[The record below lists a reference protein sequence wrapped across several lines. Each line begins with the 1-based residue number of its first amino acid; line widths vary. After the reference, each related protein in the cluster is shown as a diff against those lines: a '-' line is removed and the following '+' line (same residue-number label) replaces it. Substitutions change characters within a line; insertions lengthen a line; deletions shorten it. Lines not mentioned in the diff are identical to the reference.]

1 MVDDDPARP
10 DDEQPEHEDNATTI
24 DMTTGEAVAPPPAV
38 PPPVAPPPVVPPPVA
53 PPPVVPPPVAPPPVV
68 PPPVAPPPVVPP
80 PVAPPAAAGATPTW
94 NINASQS
101 QPTLQLT
108 PYLPE
113 KQQDY
118 VRLTFTV
125 GLLVMF
131 GWVIVWASIESA
143 SWPEHWEQT
152 KDMLQIILP
161 ALTGLIGSVSGFYFG
176 SRGNTKPG

>member
-1 MVDDDPARP
+1 MLDDPATP
-10 DDEQPEHEDNATTI
+10 DDPQSEQDNDVTTI
-24 DMTTGEAVAPPPAV
+24 DLTSAGGASGPSPTGTPS
-38 PPPVAPPPVVPPPVA
+38 PVAV
-53 PPPVVPPPVAPPPVV
+53 
-68 PPPVAPPPVVPP
+68 
-80 PVAPPAAAGATPTW
+80 PPAAAPPIANPTW
-94 NINASQS
+94 NVSQPQPT

-108 PYLPE
+108 TYVAE

-143 SWPEHWEQT
+143 SWPTHWDQT

-176 SRGNTKPG
+176 SRGNTKPS